1 VRVAIIGGGAAGMM
15 AAWSVSQNHPN
26 ANIVLFEKN
35 KNLGA
40 KVIISGGGR
49 CNLTTGIEQV
59 SDVLKN
65 YPRGSRFLKHA
76 IYSMPPAQV
85 RDFFENLGVATKCEK
100 DLRVF
105 PVSNNGHDVVD
116 AFVDYFN
123 TTNVVV
129 SLGTQIVNVDHFD
142 GGFRVYKKND
152 QVECFDKLIITTG
165 GQAYRHTGSSGD
177 GYAFAESLGH
187 TITELGPSLNSFILM
202 EKFFANVSG
211 LSFKNVK
218 LTAKCKDN
226 KKHQISGPILFTH
239 KGLTGPAVFAM
250 SALLAFSHISDDKP
264 LILKL
269 DLLPELSLKDLMSH
283 WNQFLI
289 SSPKKYFKH
298 FLYNYVPKSM
308 IELLDNQYNLKMNMP
323 ANSLNVKTV
332 NLILEQCK
340 NLHVHIT
347 GRGKGDEFV
356 TAGGVCRSDIN
367 SKTMQSKITSGLY
380 FAGEII
386 DVDGVTGGF
395 NLQAS
400 WACGNLAGFLLN

>member
-1 VRVAIIGGGAAGMM
+1 
-15 AAWSVSQNHPN
+15 
-26 ANIVLFEKN
+26 
-35 KNLGA
+35 
-40 KVIISGGGR
+40 
-49 CNLTTGIEQV
+49 
-59 SDVLKN
+59 
-65 YPRGSRFLKHA
+65 
-76 IYSMPPAQV
+76 MPPAQV

-298 FLYNYVPKSM
+298 F
-308 IELLDNQYNLKMNMP
+308 ID
-323 ANSLNVKTV
+323 
-332 NLILEQCK
+332 
-340 NLHVHIT
+340 IT
-347 GRGKGDEFV
+347 
-356 TAGGVCRSDIN
+356 C
-367 SKTMQSKITSGLY
+367 
-380 FAGEII
+380 
-386 DVDGVTGGF
+386 
-395 NLQAS
+395 
-400 WACGNLAGFLLN
+400 